1 MSTAPPEKPERYRAP
16 MPVLDER
23 RRRSMITWEGIERKR
38 FDDAYHRLLVTPWGT
53 LGLVVIGVYLGFN
66 LLFALLFA
74 IQPGCVDG
82 AEGFWDLFF
91 FSVQTLATIGYGGMT
106 PATPWADILVT
117 IEALLGLVGFAMGTG
132 LMFAKFARPTA
143 RVAFSRKAVVGER
156 DGQRFLMFRMA
167 NARSNLI
174 VEATLNVALMRDEVS
189 DEGHRLRRLV
199 DLDLTRSRSPLFAMT
214 WTAFHP
220 LDQDSPLYG
229 LDEETFRE
237 EVAGIMLS
245 ITGLDG
251 TFHQTVYAQHAYGP
265 QDIVWG
271 GQFVDMIRGDPE
283 TGRFTVDH
291 NMLHEVERRP
301 LPEG

>member
-1 MSTAPPEKPERYRAP
+1 
-16 MPVLDER
+16 
-23 RRRSMITWEGIERKR
+23 
-38 FDDAYHRLLVTPWGT
+38 
-53 LGLVVIGVYLGFN
+53 
-66 LLFALLFA
+66 
-74 IQPGCVDG
+74 
-82 AEGFWDLFF
+82 
-91 FSVQTLATIGYGGMT
+91 
-106 PATPWADILVT
+106 
-117 IEALLGLVGFAMGTG
+117 
-132 LMFAKFARPTA
+132 
-143 RVAFSRKAVVGER
+143 
-156 DGQRFLMFRMA
+156 
-167 NARSNLI
+167 
-174 VEATLNVALMRDEVS
+174 
-189 DEGHRLRRLV
+189 
-199 DLDLTRSRSPLFAMT
+199 
-214 WTAFHP
+214 
-220 LDQDSPLYG
+220 

>member
-1 MSTAPPEKPERYRAP
+1 